1 MNYSFTKKNDT
12 IIASAVVNNEFPEEY
27 EKINWL
33 IKAET
38 HEITAI
44 HTFAIN
50 TDFMGFGI
58 GKKIFNEIKENSL
71 KRNQKTIRID
81 VINENEGAH
90 KVFTKLGFEYVDT
103 VETFHYAVG
112 VEKFHLY
119 EFPLKKSK

>member
-1 MNYSFTKKNDT
+1 MQ
-12 IIASAVVNNEFPEEY
+12 
-27 EKINWL
+27 L
-33 IKAET
+33 ILILWVLEL
-38 HEITAI
+38 E
-44 HTFAIN
+44 
-50 TDFMGFGI
+50 
-58 GKKIFNEIKENSL
+58 KKIFNEIKENSL

-90 KVFTKLGFEYVDT
+90 KVFTKLGFEYVDA

>member
-50 TDFMGFGI
+50 TDFMDFGI
-58 GKKIFNEIKENSL
+58 GKKYSMK
-71 KRNQKTIRID
+71 
-81 VINENEGAH
+81 
-90 KVFTKLGFEYVDT
+90 
-103 VETFHYAVG
+103 
-112 VEKFHLY
+112 
-119 EFPLKKSK
+119 LKKIH

>member
-1 MNYSFTKKNDT
+1 M
-12 IIASAVVNNEFPEEY
+12 
-27 EKINWL
+27 
-33 IKAET
+33 
-38 HEITAI
+38 
-44 HTFAIN
+44 
-50 TDFMGFGI
+50 
-58 GKKIFNEIKENSL
+58 

-81 VINENEGAH
+81 VINENEGAQ